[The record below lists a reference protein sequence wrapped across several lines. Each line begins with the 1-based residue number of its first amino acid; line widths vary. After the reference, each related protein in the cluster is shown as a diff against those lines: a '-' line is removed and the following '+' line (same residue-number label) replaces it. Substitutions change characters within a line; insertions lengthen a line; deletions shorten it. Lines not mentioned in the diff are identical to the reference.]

1 MPNASITRVGV
12 RGRGSDGGESGYDL
26 SGFEDAGLTRERLA
40 SLLDEHEKRVA
51 PMCERLW
58 GYYANEE
65 RVRVDALGGVVRER
79 YQAGGLPGRLRRRGA
94 GDDRA
99 DTPTV
104 VIENDIAW
112 RVNALVDLAFGELPT
127 VEAEGDDAALVGR
140 CVRAAFEASGG
151 DVFLRDVALLGS
163 VHGWVDLV
171 VRTEAVFERV
181 AGMSRGEIER
191 GGDALAE
198 ELAGLVRIEAV
209 SPERGVALVS
219 ERDYRAIDAYVIRTR
234 VGSGDA
240 EREVL
245 EVLSDRRRRVFVDGE
260 AESDA
265 ANRLGVLPVVHVQ
278 HQSVPFRYA
287 GVGEVAGLIALQDEL
302 NTRLSDR
309 AHRVTMQSFNMYL
322 AKGLEGVSEL
332 AVGPGK
338 VWLTDNPDAAVHAFG
353 GDGHSPSEESHIDE
367 LREALDKASGV
378 SPVVLGVV
386 RAKLGH
392 LSSVNALRMT
402 LLGVLTKTRQRR
414 LSYGRGLSACADVV
428 LRTLEGAGALRGGVK
443 RTVGFRWRDALP
455 TTEEERL
462 RSARSKLELGAD
474 ADEVLDGL
482 GLGAEMP
489 EGVGADERNGNIN
502 GKGA

>member
-1 MPNASITRVGV
+1 MPNASITRTGRQRGAAAQRKGGV
-12 RGRGSDGGESGYDL
+12 DL
-26 SGFEDAGLTRERLA
+26 RGFESVGLTAERLEM
-40 SLLDEHEKRVA
+40 LLQSHATRVV
-51 PMCERLW
+51 PRCERLW
-58 GYYANEE
+58 GYYTNEE
-65 RVRVDALGGVVRER
+65 RVRVDATGDVVRES
-79 YQAGGLPGRLRRRGA
+79 YQSCGLPRRLRRENRH

-112 RVNALVDLAFGELPT
+112 RVNALVDLAFGELPVIEGEGEDADL
-127 VEAEGDDAALVGR
+127 VERVVAAVL
-140 CVRAAFEASGG
+140 ESSGG

-163 VHGWVDLV
+163 VYGWVDLV
-171 VRTEAVFERV
+171 VRTDALFDRV
-181 AGMSRGEIER
+181 SGMSRREIER
-191 GGDALAE
+191 GGEALAL
-198 ELAGLVRIEAV
+198 ELAGLVKIEAV
-209 SPERGVALVS
+209 SPERGVAVVS
-219 ERDYRAIDAYVIRTR
+219 ERDYRELDAYVIRTL
-234 VGSGDA
+234 VGDEG
-240 EREVL
+240 ERREVL
-245 EVLSDRRRRVFVDGE
+245 EVLSARRRRVFVDGATE
-260 AESDA
+260 TSGV
-265 ANRLGVLPVVHVQ
+265 NRLGVLPVVHVQ

-287 GVGEVAGLIALQDEL
+287 GVGEVEGLIALQDEL

-353 GDGHSPSEESHIDE
+353 GDGMSPSEESHIDE

-414 LSYGRGLSACADVV
+414 LSYGRGLTSCIGLALRALTGAGV
-428 LRTLEGAGALRGGVK
+428 LRSGAERSGA
-443 RTVGFRWRDALP
+443 FRWADALP

-462 RSARSKLELGAD
+462 RAARSKLELGAR
-474 ADEVLDGL
+474 ADEVFADL
-482 GLGAEMP
+482 GLGAAAP
-489 EGVGADERNGNIN
+489 EGDGVVDGVDHR
-502 GKGA
+502 KGV